1 VKNHSLQQD
10 IFEAILY
17 FVQKEGKKV
26 LFTTKTITI
35 LAQDKKEAYL
45 KSLKTASDILDKYNY
60 KNKSLPQKEYLGIS
74 SLINKHAQGTSTT
87 VNEWIGNEEELFETK
102 HVLRI
107 NNLEI
112 QKDLSNSLDLLAVD

>member
-1 VKNHSLQQD
+1 MKNHSLQQD

-60 KNKSLPQKEYLGIS
+60 YNNSLPQMEYLGIS
-74 SLINKHAQGTSTT
+74 SLKNKHVQGTSIT
-87 VNEWIGNEEELFETK
+87 VNEWIGNEEELCETK